1 MYSLFLLSLQCSGTS
16 TQFRNNRALQ
26 GVLVVGWSVSRSLKI
41 PQKFI
46 KLTKMYRVIE
56 PGKVAIVFGAI
67 TMMSGIIGV
76 PLGMFLST
84 ELKVNS
90 YIGLLLFTM

>member
-1 MYSLFLLSLQCSGTS
+1 
-16 TQFRNNRALQ
+16 
-26 GVLVVGWSVSRSLKI
+26 
-41 PQKFI
+41 
-46 KLTKMYRVIE
+46 MYRVIE

>member
-1 MYSLFLLSLQCSGTS
+1 
-16 TQFRNNRALQ
+16 
-26 GVLVVGWSVSRSLKI
+26 
-41 PQKFI
+41 
-46 KLTKMYRVIE
+46 MYRVIE

-84 ELKVNS
+84 ELKVKKMFS
-90 YIGLLLFTM
+90 DPDDESDHHYFLLFDAL

>member
-1 MYSLFLLSLQCSGTS
+1 
-16 TQFRNNRALQ
+16 
-26 GVLVVGWSVSRSLKI
+26 
-41 PQKFI
+41 
-46 KLTKMYRVIE
+46 MYRVIE

-84 ELKVNS
+84 ELKVEKCFRIRMMNRIIIIFCS
-90 YIGLLLFTM
+90 LMLFDYVYFVRINQ